1 MILTK
6 CDIEFYLLAF
16 EEDQDIQSSFPHKWN
31 CIYQIMCLRIVLM
44 SHFSIAL
51 VQTVQY
57 HLWAVHYFS
66 L

>member
-31 CIYQIMCLRIVLM
+31 CIY
-44 SHFSIAL
+44 
-51 VQTVQY
+51 
-57 HLWAVHYFS
+57 
-66 L
+66 